1 MNTNLLFVGTY
12 TQTLDHVDG
21 QADGIYCCKLSVDG
35 ALSICQTTTGIE
47 NPSYLTLSPNKK
59 FLYAVQEGANLTD
72 SLVFTYAVD
81 EDTGQLTFLNSE
93 RTEGASPCHL
103 CVDNT
108 NRYLFV
114 ANYGGGNVIVYPLAE
129 NGRIQPPTDN
139 IQHQGQGTHPKR
151 QEAAHA
157 HMVLLSP
164 DNQYLL
170 VADLGIDAVLIY
182 KFDPDNGMLHLQQ
195 QVTAVNPGAG
205 PRHMAFHPNG
215 RILFVCNEL
224 DNTITSFIFENG
236 LLTPIQTLSTLPE
249 GWSGNAG
256 CGAIRVGKY
265 GRFVYVSNRGPDN
278 IATFHFNDESNKLA
292 LIAHTPTEGK
302 TPRDFILLND
312 TMLVA
317 NQDSSTVVHFNID
330 AESGVPQ
337 FSGTVSQIPTHVCLA
352 V

>member
-1 MNTNLLFVGTY
+1 MNTNFLFVGTY

-21 QADGIYCCKLSVDG
+21 QADGIYCCELSADG
-35 ALSICQTTTGIE
+35 SLSIGQTITGIE
-47 NPSYLTLSPNKK
+47 NPSYLTLSSNKK
-59 FLYAVQEGANLTD
+59 FLYAVQEGTNLTD
-72 SLVFTYAVD
+72 SLVFAYAVN
-81 EDTGQLTFLNSE
+81 EQTGQLTFLNSE
-93 RTEGASPCHL
+93 RTEGVTPCHL
-103 CVDNT
+103 YVDAA

-114 ANYGGGNVIVYPLAE
+114 ANYAGGNIIVYPLAE

-139 IQHQGQGTHPKR
+139 IQHQGQGTHRKR

-157 HMVLLSP
+157 HMVLFSP

-182 KFDPDNGMLHLQQ
+182 KFDPDNGKLHLQQ

-224 DNTITSFIFENG
+224 DNTITSFTFENG
-236 LLTPIQTLSTLPE
+236 SLTPIQTVSTLPK
-249 GWSGNAG
+249 GWTDHAG
-256 CGAIRVGKY
+256 CGAIRVGEN

-278 IATFHFNDESNKLA
+278 IATFQYDEESNQLA
-292 LIAHTPTEGK
+292 LSTHTPTQGK
-302 TPRDFILLND
+302 TPRDFILLNN

-317 NQDSSTVVHFNID
+317 NQDSNTVVHFHL
-330 AESGVPQ
+330 ESGVPKL
-337 FSGTVSQIPTHVCLA
+337 SGTVSQIPTPVCLA
-352 V
+352 R